1 MSMPSCPVCDNNRV
15 SEYFHLRGNKLIAAR
30 CPDCTHV
37 FVTNSPINPSNI
49 ADFYTMNDFKGN
61 RQLQNEQWYTNY
73 YKDCFND
80 YDTHLDS
87 SLVLKQFEEKLRYC
101 GELFPQKGRL
111 LDIGCATGV
120 FLDMASKQGWEV
132 EGLEV
137 STDLAA
143 YARDNFGLK
152 VHCLDLAEDH
162 LESPPFDVATM
173 FDLIEHI
180 PNVNEMIKGC
190 RNILSDEGIL
200 IIRTPTEE
208 GLLRDIAKIVY
219 NGSLKKLELPMLWF
233 YSFEHIQS
241 FSFRSLTR
249 LLEQHNFSVI
259 KVFHEEESLERL
271 GIPKYIKFMIKGV
284 NRVSSMLNKQHKI
297 VVIAKKTDL

>member
-1 MSMPSCPVCDNNRV
+1 
-15 SEYFHLRGNKLIAAR
+15 
-30 CPDCTHV
+30 
-37 FVTNSPINPSNI
+37 
-49 ADFYTMNDFKGN
+49 MNDFKGN

-73 YKDCFND
+73 YNDCFND
-80 YDTHLDS
+80 YDNHLDS

-137 STDLAA
+137 SMDLAA

-152 VHCLDLAEDH
+152 VHCLDLTKDS
-162 LESPPFDVATM
+162 LDSPPFDVVTL

-190 RNILSDEGIL
+190 WNNLSDEGIL
-200 IIRTPTEE
+200 IIRTPAEE

-219 NGSLKKLELPMLWF
+219 NGSLRKFELPMLWF

-241 FSFRSLTR
+241 FSFRSLTK

-259 KVFHEEESLERL
+259 KVFHEEESLDRL
-271 GIPKYIKFMIKGV
+271 GLPKYIKFMIKGV

-297 VVIAKKTDL
+297 VVVAKKTDL

>member
-1 MSMPSCPVCDNNRV
+1 
-15 SEYFHLRGNKLIAAR
+15 
-30 CPDCTHV
+30 
-37 FVTNSPINPSNI
+37 
-49 ADFYTMNDFKGN
+49 MNDFKGN

-73 YKDCFND
+73 YSDCFDD

-87 SLVLKQFEEKLRYC
+87 SLVLKQFEEKLCYC

-120 FLDMASKQGWEV
+120 FLDMASKQGLEV

-137 STDLAA
+137 SRDLAA

-152 VHCLDLAEDH
+152 VHCLDLAKDS
-162 LESPPFDVATM
+162 LDSPPFDVITL

-180 PNVNEMIKGC
+180 PNVNKMIKGC
-190 RNILSDEGIL
+190 RNNLSDEGIL
-200 IIRTPTEE
+200 IIRTPAEE

-219 NGSLKKLELPMLWF
+219 NASLRRIELPMLWF

-249 LLEQHNFSVI
+249 LLEIHDFSII
-259 KVFHEEESLERL
+259 KVFREEESLERL
-271 GIPKYIKFMIKGV
+271 GIPKYIKFMVKGV
-284 NRVSSMLNKQHKI
+284 NCLSGMLKKQHKI
-297 VVIAKKTDL
+297 VVIAKKIINFRKG

>member
-1 MSMPSCPVCDNNRV
+1 MPSCPVCGNDKVSAYFRLRCNN
-15 SEYFHLRGNKLIAAR
+15 LIAVR
-30 CPDCTHV
+30 CRHCAHV
-37 FVTNSPINPSNI
+37 FVENSPINSSNV
-49 ADFYTMNDFKGN
+49 ADYYTMNDFKGN
-61 RQLQNEQWYTNY
+61 RQLQDDQWYTNY
-73 YKDCFND
+73 YNDCFAD

-111 LDIGCATGV
+111 LDVGCATGV

-132 EGLEV
+132 EGVEV
-137 STDLAA
+137 SRDLAA

-152 VHCLDLAEDH
+152 VHCLDLTKDS
-162 LESPPFDVATM
+162 LDTPGFDVITL

-180 PNVNEMIKGC
+180 PDVNAMIKGC
-190 RNILSDEGIL
+190 RNNLSDEGVL

-219 NGSLKKLELPMLWF
+219 NGSLRRLKLPMLWF

-241 FSFRSLTR
+241 FSFRSLAR
-249 LLEQHNFSVI
+249 LLEGHNFSII
-259 KVFHEEESLERL
+259 KVIREEESLDRL

-284 NRVSSMLNKQHKI
+284 NCLSGMLNKQHKMA
-297 VVIAKKTDL
+297 VIAKKVAL